1 MSVGGLLSFVIQKV
15 ADLPGTEGTTIRLS
29 HLSSVKPPICLSAT
43 PSGIKI
49 KVKNKG
55 TRGAILIIAGSDKSA
70 CKSRRNLLREMN

>member
-15 ADLPGTEGTTIRLS
+15 ADLPGAKGTAIHLS
-29 HLSSVKPPICLSAT
+29 HLSSEKPPICHSTT

-55 TRGAILIIAGSDKSA
+55 TQGAI
-70 CKSRRNLLREMN
+70 